1 MHKQMRSHVPPKP
14 EPDVPERTPGDIPVD
29 PDTDQP
35 DIDLPPPDEPNSPQ
49 HGHGSDGAPGQQ
61 NGRRGSGLYR
71 MRLLRGR
78 AHAL

>member
-1 MHKQMRSHVPPKP
+1 
-14 EPDVPERTPGDIPVD
+14 VPELPPGDLPVE

-35 DIDLPPPDEPNSPQ
+35 DIDLPPPDEPRRHQ
-49 HGHGSDGAPGQQ
+49 
-61 NGRRGSGLYR
+61 GRKGSGLYR

>member
-1 MHKQMRSHVPPKP
+1 MSKYARSHVPPKP
-14 EPDVPERTPGDIPVD
+14 DPEVPEPPPGDLPVE

-35 DIDLPPPDEPNSPQ
+35 DIDLPPPD
-49 HGHGSDGAPGQQ
+49 APADAPRRHQ
-61 NGRRGSGLYR
+61 GRKGSGLYR